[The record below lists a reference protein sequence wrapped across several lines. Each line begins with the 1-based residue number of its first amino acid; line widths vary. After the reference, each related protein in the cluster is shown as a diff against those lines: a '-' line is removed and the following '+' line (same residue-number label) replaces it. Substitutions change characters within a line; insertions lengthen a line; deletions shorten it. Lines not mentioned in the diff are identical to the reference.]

1 MAKPEGKVL
10 TKHGNIIK
18 ESLRH
23 HKNEMDSKIVEN
35 DLKCVKM
42 GIYNLCRE
50 RSDIASSHRSLP
62 QNVGEPNSVAEQLKW
77 EKNRD

>member
-1 MAKPEGKVL
+1 MAKPERKVL

-23 HKNEMDSKIVEN
+23 HKKEMNGKIVEN

-42 GIYNLCRE
+42 GIYITIC
-50 RSDIASSHRSLP
+50 
-62 QNVGEPNSVAEQLKW
+62 VGRGPI
-77 EKNRD
+77 